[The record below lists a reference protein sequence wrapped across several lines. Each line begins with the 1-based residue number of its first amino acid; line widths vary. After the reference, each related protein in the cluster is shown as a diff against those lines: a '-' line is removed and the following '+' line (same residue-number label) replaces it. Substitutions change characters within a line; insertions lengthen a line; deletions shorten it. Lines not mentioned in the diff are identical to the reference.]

1 MLNNFI
7 SMYAFFFTSE
17 VKRKIKTLLI
27 FSQMSKYHGCLGTVT
42 HIFENSIFHAL
53 GGPLK

>member
-7 SMYAFFFTSE
+7 SMHAFFFTSE